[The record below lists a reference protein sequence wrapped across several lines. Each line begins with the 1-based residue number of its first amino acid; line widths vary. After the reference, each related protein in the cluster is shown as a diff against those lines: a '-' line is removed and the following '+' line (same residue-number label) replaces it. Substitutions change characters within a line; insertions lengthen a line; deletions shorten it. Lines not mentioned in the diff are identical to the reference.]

1 MHEMSVA
8 AGIINILDA
17 QLKQLAPCKLIA
29 LELDV
34 GKLSGIEELSLQY
47 ALETLLVDQGHTSV
61 HLRFRQSPALFK
73 CAACDWKGQLETFT
87 LLCPDCNA
95 GELDII
101 DGQDVIL
108 ERIQIE

>member
-1 MHEMSVA
+1 MHEMPVA
-8 AGIINILDA
+8 AGIINVLDA

-29 LELDV
+29 MELAV
-34 GKLSGIEELSLQY
+34 GKLSSVEELSLQF
-47 ALETLLVDQGHTSV
+47 ALDTLLVDQGHTGV

-73 CAACDWKGQLETFT
+73 CAACNWKGQLETFT

-95 GELDII
+95 GELNII

-108 ERIQIE
+108 ERIEIE

>member
-8 AGIINILDA
+8 AGIINVLDA

-29 LELDV
+29 MELAV
-34 GKLSGIEELSLQY
+34 GKLSGVDDESLKF
-47 ALETLLVDQGHTSV
+47 ALETLLVGQGQTGV
-61 HLRFRQSPALFK
+61 LLRFRQSPALFK
-73 CAACDWKGQLETFT
+73 CTACHWQGQLEIFT
-87 LLCPDCNA
+87 LLCPDCSA

-108 ERIQIE
+108 ERIEIE

>member
-8 AGIINILDA
+8 ASILNVLDA

-29 LELDV
+29 LELAV
-34 GKLSGIEELSLQY
+34 GKLSGVDEESLRF
-47 ALETLLVDQGHTSV
+47 ALETLLVDQGHTGL

-73 CAACDWKGQLETFT
+73 CTACNWQGQLEIFT

-108 ERIQIE
+108 ERIEIE